1 MGAGVLINFRYHI
14 ISLVAVFLALGL
26 GVALGSAFIDTAVV
40 NRLEQNIE
48 TLSNQ
53 KNDLQAEVDRLD
65 DELDALESL
74 GDESGD
80 LVLDQH
86 LEDVPVFNLAV
97 RGVDGD
103 TVDDTATALTQAD
116 ADYAGTLWLTER
128 MALDDE
134 SEREDLT
141 RVLALEPSL
150 ADDPEALRDAVV
162 LRLGNAISDA
172 LRAEDPLDLP
182 PSPDGEVD
190 EGEDGDATFASEPS
204 IITDLRAGGFVDYEP
219 PEGESSDDGMQL
231 PTAGARMVLFSGP
244 DAVVP
249 DDTIVMPLL
258 RQLTASGP
266 APIVAAQSIDDD
278 PPDGDEPSRVGFV
291 GPVRNDDELR
301 SGVSTVDDLELFIG
315 RVATVLA
322 LEQSGDGLVGHYGLG
337 EGADRVAPVL
347 PED

>member
-1 MGAGVLINFRYHI
+1 VINFRYHI

-65 DELDALESL
+65 DQLDALESL
-74 GDESGD
+74 GDESGA
-80 LVLDQH
+80 LVLGSH

-103 TVDDTATALTQAD
+103 IVEQTGTALAQAD

-141 RVLALEPSL
+141 RVLALDPSL
-150 ADDPEALRDAVV
+150 ADDPDALRDAVV
-162 LRLGNAISDA
+162 LRLGNAIGDA
-172 LRAEDPLDLP
+172 LRAEDPLDP
-182 PSPDGEVD
+182 PQSPDGEVD
-190 EGEDGDATFASEPS
+190 EGQEGDAVAPDEPAV
-204 IITDLRAGGFVDYEP
+204 ITDLRAAGFLEYEP
-219 PEGESSDDGMQL
+219 PEGESSDDGLLL
-231 PTAGARMVLFSGP
+231 PTAGARMAVVSGP
-244 DAVVP
+244 GAVVP
-249 DDTIVMPLL
+249 DDEIVMPLL
-258 RQLTASGP
+258 HQLTASGP
-266 APIVAAQSIDDD
+266 APIVAAQSIDED
-278 PPDGDEPSRVGFV
+278 PPDGEDPSRVGFV
-291 GPVRNDDELR
+291 GPIRNDDELR
-301 SGVSTVDDLELFIG
+301 ADLSTVDDLELFIG

-322 LEQSGDGLVGHYGLG
+322 LEQSGDGFVGHYGLG
-337 EGADRVAPVL
+337 EGADRVAPVV
-347 PED
+347 PEDE